1 MEAQGPKRIVK
12 FSSERANA
20 SRQNTIMFT
29 DGIERPAKGKK
40 PHKGAAA
47 EVANILDSLITTF
60 ITALLLVVFVV
71 QPFIIPTGSMA
82 ATLKGA
88 HYRLRCPQ
96 CGYEYDYTF
105 DPGAPAL
112 PMYDVVPPDS
122 RCPNCGN
129 TQWLGSPVPVSR
141 GDRIIV
147 LKCIY
152 QFLEPKRWDVAVFRN
167 PTDPVQNYIKR
178 LIGRPGERVE
188 IIDGD
193 IYIDGKIA
201 AKPPK
206 VQEQLWIPLYNSD
219 YVPFNPNNGR
229 FNGGNWQKPF
239 DNAEDPAWKT
249 GTVFRLASVP
259 NEIHKLPYNAKRGNG
274 FRAFCAYNGKD
285 DSGLPFCSDLMIR
298 FYTTRKGEGVVG
310 AELSKYG
317 ISYKAWVDHK
327 GRATLERVDGENE
340 RVLGVKQFKK
350 PPAGEPILFEFA
362 NVDHRLILELG
373 DEKTVVD
380 LSAEDIGTIKRFIE
394 PQVKIAGSGDL
405 TLSHIDVFRDI
416 HYTSANGR
424 GPGTATEGNPVQLGK
439 DEFFMLGDNSPASL
453 DGRWWDTPGLGN
465 NGHRYTQGVVPRD
478 YLVGK
483 ALFVFWPG
491 GYKPFKSS
499 PFAIV
504 PNFGQ
509 MRIIYGGTNDEQ

>member
-1 MEAQGPKRIVK
+1 
-12 FSSERANA
+12 
-20 SRQNTIMFT
+20 MFT
-29 DGIERPAKGKK
+29 DGIEQPAKRKK
-40 PHKGAAA
+40 QRKSTAA
-47 EVANILDSLITTF
+47 EIANILDSLTTTF

-82 ATLKGA
+82 TTLKGA

-96 CGYEYDYTF
+96 CGYKYDYTY
-105 DPGAPAL
+105 DRGVTSV
-112 PMYDVVPPDS
+112 PMHDVVPPSS

-129 TQWLGSPVPVSR
+129 TQWPGYAVPVCR

-152 QFLEPKRWDVAVFRN
+152 QFLEPKRWDVVVFRN
-167 PTDPVQNYIKR
+167 PTDPAQNYIKR
-178 LIGRPGERVE
+178 LIGRPGETVE

-193 IYIDGKIA
+193 IYINGKIMT
-201 AKPPK
+201 KPAG
-206 VQEQLWIPLYNSD
+206 VQEQLWMPLYNSD
-219 YVPFNPNNGR
+219 FVPFDPDSR
-229 FNGGNWQKPF
+229 WFNGSNWEQPF

-259 NEIHKLPYNAKRGNG
+259 NEIHKLPYNASKGTD
-274 FRAFCAYNGKD
+274 FRAFCSYNGKEGESD
-285 DSGLPFCSDLMIR
+285 LPFCSDLMIQ
-298 FYTTRKGEGVVG
+298 FYATRRGAGVVG

-317 ISYKAWVDHK
+317 ISYKAWVDHE
-327 GRATLERVDGENE
+327 GRATLERVEGENE
-340 RVLGVKQFKK
+340 RVLGIKQFRK

-362 NVDHRLILELG
+362 NVDHRLILEFG
-373 DEKTVVD
+373 DEKTVVN
-380 LSAEDIGTIKRFIE
+380 LSAEDVGTIKRFIE

-405 TLSHIDVFRDI
+405 MLSHVGLFRDI
-416 HYTSANGR
+416 HYTSASANGH
-424 GPGTATEGNPVQLGK
+424 GPGTATEGNPFELGK
-439 DEFFMLGDNSPASL
+439 DEFFMLGDNSPESL
-453 DGRWWDTPGLGN
+453 DGRWWDKPGLGN
-465 NGHRYTQGVVPRD
+465 NGHQYTQGVVPRD

-491 GYKPFKSS
+491 GYKPFRSS